1 VTEDEIDRFYLELG
15 RRVRDARSDAGVT
28 QAHLAEAIQM
38 TRSSVANLEA
48 GRQRVPLHLL
58 FAIADSLGVEAHS
71 LLPAHEPQA
80 HLNFQE
86 LDELSRRPL
95 SQGDRS
101 FLRTTLRAAVNRSV
115 ADEAT

>member
-15 RRVRDARSDAGVT
+15 RRVRDARTDAGVT
-28 QAHLAEAIQM
+28 QAHLAEEIQM

-58 FAIADSLGVEAHS
+58 FAIADTLGVEPGS
-71 LLPAHEPQA
+71 LLPMREPQA
-80 HLNFQE
+80 HLSLEE

-95 SQGDRS
+95 SPKDRS
-101 FLRTTLRAAVNRSV
+101 FLRTALRAAVDRSV
-115 ADEAT
+115 VNEAT

>member
-71 LLPAHEPQA
+71 LLPVREPQA
-80 HLNFQE
+80 HLSLQE

-95 SQGDRS
+95 SQEDRS